1 MKILRVMGLAVL
13 LLGLVGCASVPS
25 AAQGGDSTASTGSAP
40 QALASTRDPRDPW
53 EPFNRR
59 MDRFNQQVDQ
69 AVLKPVA
76 QTYVQVMPQPIRTG
90 VRNFFHNLDEIGT
103 LVSTVLQLK
112 PKPAIETA
120 VRLGVNSTLGLLG
133 VLDLATPMGL
143 ERHEEDIGQALGR
156 WGVGTGPYLVLPL
169 LGPSTLRDTLVR
181 PLDTALDPVHQIR
194 PRTDRLLTQ
203 GVRVTSQRA
212 RFLGAEDVIQGS
224 ALDPYTFVRDAYLQ
238 KRQSDVF
245 DGDPPRTFNYD
256 DPDAP

>member
-40 QALASTRDPRDPW
+40 QALAPTRDPRDPW

-169 LGPSTLRDTLVR
+169 LGPSTVRDTAALPVDHRGDLVHEIDPTASR
-181 PLDTALDPVHQIR
+181 NAAIVTRAVDTRANLLGASRVMEEVALDR
-194 PRTDRLLTQ
+194 
-203 GVRVTSQRA
+203 
-212 RFLGAEDVIQGS
+212 
-224 ALDPYTFVRDAYLQ
+224 YTFTRDAYLQ
-238 KRQSDVF
+238 KRRADVF
-245 DGDPPRTFNYD
+245 DGLPPPM
-256 DPDAP
+256 PDEPKE